1 MDPGF
6 LELTLGWNG
15 RQIASVTVAS
25 TRPAVARALRGLAV
39 ARVLDLVPRLFAVCR
54 QAQEAAAR
62 LALDAAFATPMD
74 SVELAD
80 RARKVASEAAV
91 EHLWRL
97 LLDWPPLFGDRP
109 RNAEFLDWRKR
120 LSAIADPGSAASVGE
135 ALCAWADT
143 QPQPVFAEDRAA
155 EPVALLPQL
164 SAAQWAAR
172 VDGESFAERPT
183 FAGQPAETGALAR
196 RFADP
201 GVVAWLASGQRVHAR
216 LAARLVD
223 LRSLA
228 ADLAEPSRLPTQL
241 DAATLAPGCGL
252 ARVETARGTLL
263 HVVELDGQRVG
274 RYLLVAPTEWNFHP
288 QGAFVRELEHRPAV
302 SREQA
307 MLVARRLALALDPCV
322 PCEVRVN
329 DA

>member
-1 MDPGF
+1 MEPGF
-6 LELTLGWNG
+6 LDLTLTWDGT
-15 RQIASVTVAS
+15 QIVAATVVS
-25 TRPAVARALRGLAV
+25 TRPVAARALCGLPV
-39 ARVLDLVPRLFAVCR
+39 ARVLELVPRLFAVCR

-62 LALDAAFATPMD
+62 LALRAALGSPMD
-74 SVELAD
+74 SVELAEH
-80 RARKVASEAAV
+80 ARRVAPEVAL

-97 LLDWPPLFGDRP
+97 LLDWPPLFGERS
-109 RNAEFLDWRKR
+109 RNGEFLDWRKR
-120 LSAIADPGSAASVGE
+120 ISAIADAGSAASVGQ
-135 ALCAWADT
+135 ALVAWVDA
-143 QPQPVFAEDRAA
+143 QPQPVFAEDPAA
-155 EPVALLPQL
+155 APVALLPQL
-164 SAAQWAAR
+164 SAAQWAGR
-172 VDGESFAERPT
+172 VAGDFCVERPT
-183 FAGQPAETGALAR
+183 FAGRPAETGALAR

-201 GVVAWLASGQRVHAR
+201 GVAAWLASGQRVHAR

-228 ADLAEPSRLPTQL
+228 TDLAEPSRLPAQL

-263 HVVELDGQRVG
+263 HLVELDGQRVV

-288 QGAFVRELEHRPAV
+288 RGAFVRELEHRPAV
-302 SREQA
+302 SRDQA